1 MAGRKIERFIKQWNR
16 IHQQTLKVIKIT
28 PSEKFD
34 WRPVESV
41 MTLGELLCHLVDG
54 EHFLITA
61 ALTGA
66 GERSPHDLKSCQ
78 TADQLVELFDAQHQ
92 GLVEQVTHLGEEHL
106 DEEIVIFGRRMKR
119 TTLLWGMTEHE
130 IHHRGQLFVY
140 LRILGLEPPSP
151 YS

>member
-1 MAGRKIERFIKQWNR
+1 MAEQKIERFIRQWDR
-16 IHQQTLKVIKIT
+16 IHHQTIKVIKT
-28 PSEKFD
+28 APGEKFD

-41 MTLGELLCHLVDG
+41 MTLGELLGHLVDG
-54 EHFLITA
+54 EHFLVTA

-66 GERSPHDLKSCQ
+66 GERSPHDLKSCH
-78 TADQLVELFDAQHQ
+78 TADQIVEIFDAQHR
-92 GLVEQVTHLGEEHL
+92 GLVEQVSQL
-106 DEEIVIFGRRMKR
+106 DDDQLHEEIELFGRRLKR
-119 TTLLWGMTEHE
+119 TTLLWGATEHE